1 MLIIEEEASKV
12 VRNFFDWSLEGYS
25 IGEIMDK
32 LVEKKIKT
40 SKRAIDKKRN

>member
-1 MLIIEEEASKV
+1 MRKKHQKLLE
-12 VRNFFDWSLEGYS
+12 NFFDRCLEGYS
-25 IGEIMDK
+25 IGEIIDK